1 MTVGYLGDTVLDTP
15 DELIEPFTTA
25 VSMTLREMAGVE
37 VVVRETLR
45 AAGAE
50 GFADASVI
58 LQLTSG
64 TKGWLVL
71 SVPERTAKE
80 LTGRVL
86 NEVGGTADDGMV
98 RDCVGELANVI
109 AGQAKTLLYGTPHHF
124 TFSTPTVLN
133 AGSADMATG
142 RWVIRFDSDAGV
154 FALHL
159 CLPS

>member
-1 MTVGYLGDTVLDTP
+1 LDTP

-45 AAGAE
+45 AAGTE

-58 LQLTSG
+58 LRLTAG

-71 SVPERTAKE
+71 SVPMRTATE

-86 NEVGGTADDGMV
+86 NEFGATADDSMV
-98 RDCVGELANVI
+98 QDCIGELANVI

-133 AGSADMATG
+133 AGLVDVATG
-142 RWVIRFDSDAGV
+142 RWVIRFDSDAGA

-159 CLPS
+159 YLPS